1 MSIGV
6 EEAKAGETAAGA
18 PIAANTPDTVT
29 GELKK
34 LFQQSSHYLVGLIG
48 SLALGFISF
57 PIFTRAFSVAD
68 YGLIDLAQ
76 KVLLLLT
83 ATSKCGMQNSALRFF
98 DRDSFA
104 KDPAAARRYYSS
116 MFFGVAATATIATF
130 LFVAGVHL
138 VPESMVSGP
147 LVAVLVFA
155 SALVFLRSMQSMLWS
170 FLRIEE
176 RTKLYNVLSF
186 AIRGGTIAAVCVLI
200 PFTGP
205 TVKTY
210 FSGTMGVEL
219 AVVLAVSIPLFRR
232 GLVHLKGFDLT
243 LCRAGFVFGAP
254 LVIQELA
261 GITLDAGDRGLVQ
274 YYLGSDALGFYSVAY
289 GLSTYVNTLL
299 IAPLSL
305 AILPIYL
312 RMWNTKGKEATIEF
326 LSLGLDLFLMAAAGL
341 FVIAAVA
348 ARDAVIVLASPK
360 YRGADTLI
368 PTLVAGLLIYT
379 TQVFLNAGL
388 VIQKRTRVFGGV
400 LLCAA
405 ALNMVLNC
413 VLLPRIGLQG
423 AALATL
429 LSYALCTVL
438 LSIYSFRALPLNV
451 QWRALG
457 RYLCAGAIT
466 WALVSQV
473 DFKNA
478 AVNLLAKPS
487 IAVVVYIALLCILD
501 RRIRDFAR
509 QLPGRLGL
517 RTAVR
522 RGRN

>member
-1 MSIGV
+1 MSSAV
-6 EEAKAGETAAGA
+6 QQQTACETSISAQ
-18 PIAANTPDTVT
+18 TPPPTSNTVT
-29 GELKK
+29 DELKK
-34 LFQQSSHYLVGLIG
+34 LFEQSSHYLVGLVG

-98 DRDSFA
+98 DRDAFA
-104 KDPAAARRYYSS
+104 KDPAAERRYYSS

-130 LFVAGVHL
+130 LFVSGVHL
-138 VPESMVSGP
+138 IPNSMVSGP
-147 LVAVLVFA
+147 LVAALLFA
-155 SALVFLRSMQSMLWS
+155 SALIFLRSMQSMLWS

-186 AIRGGTIAAVCVLI
+186 VIRGGTIAAVCLLI
-200 PFTGP
+200 SFTGP

-232 GLVHLKGFDLT
+232 GLVQLKGFDLT

-289 GLSTYVNTLL
+289 GLATYINTLL

-305 AILPIYL
+305 AILPIYM
-312 RMWNTKGKEATIEF
+312 RMWNSKGKEATIEF

-341 FVIAAVA
+341 FAVA
-348 ARDAVIVLASPK
+348 CVTARDAVIVLASPK
-360 YRGADTLI
+360 YRGADSLI
-368 PTLVAGLLIYT
+368 PVLVAGLLIYT
-379 TQVFLNAGL
+379 THVFLNAGL

-405 ALNMVLNC
+405 ILNLVLNC

-438 LSIYSFRALPLNV
+438 LSIYSFKVLPLNV
-451 QWRALG
+451 RWWALG
-457 RYLCAGAIT
+457 RYLGASAIT
-466 WALVSQV
+466 WAVVLPA
-473 DFKNA
+473 DFHIPV
-478 AVNLLAKPS
+478 VNLLAKPL
-487 IAVVVYIALLCILD
+487 IAVVVYIALLYVLD

-509 QLPGRLGL
+509 GLPARLRL
-517 RTAVR
+517 KLAA
-522 RGRN
+522 